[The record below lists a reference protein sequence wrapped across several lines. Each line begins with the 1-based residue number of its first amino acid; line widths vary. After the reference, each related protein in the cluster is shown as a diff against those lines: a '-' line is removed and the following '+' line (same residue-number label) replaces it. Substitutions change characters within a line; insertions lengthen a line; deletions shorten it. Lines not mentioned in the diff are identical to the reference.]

1 MAEHELSMLEEGRVA
16 RLATVRPD
24 GSPHLVPVV
33 YAISHDR
40 IVTAIDWK
48 PKSGRKEQRLIN
60 IESNPAVTLLV
71 DHYTEEW
78 GDLWWVRVDGTATI
92 HHRDGVWSE
101 AVEALV
107 AKYDQYKRLAPDG
120 AVIAIAPTR
129 VRSWSSRP

>member
-1 MAEHELSMLEEGRVA
+1 MAEQDLSLLEEGRVA
-16 RLATVRPD
+16 RLATIRPD
-24 GSPHLVPVV
+24 GTPHLVPVV
-33 YAISHDR
+33 YAVSQGR
-40 IVTAIDWK
+40 IFTAIDWK

-71 DHYTEEW
+71 DHYEEEW

-92 HHRDGVWSE
+92 HHDDAVWSE

-120 AVIAIAPTR
+120 AVIAIVPTR
-129 VRSWSSRP
+129 VRSWTSRP